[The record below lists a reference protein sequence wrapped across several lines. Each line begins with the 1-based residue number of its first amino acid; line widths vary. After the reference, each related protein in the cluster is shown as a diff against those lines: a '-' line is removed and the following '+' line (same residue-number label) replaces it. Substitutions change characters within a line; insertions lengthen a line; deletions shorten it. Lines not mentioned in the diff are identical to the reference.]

1 MNFLVHEAL
10 FLYEIKY
17 IFIVSIMKNRLI
29 SILRQPFSFL
39 AVFSVL
45 KSTIDAIK
53 FINDNNYM

>member
-29 SILRQPFSFL
+29 SILRQPFSF
-39 AVFSVL
+39 FSCIQYF
-45 KSTIDAIK
+45 KT
-53 FINDNNYM
+53 NYKRYKVYK